1 VAEPVGKAD
10 GEAAVGAYGGGQQS
24 AALSAAMEELTAF
37 VADDTRTIIAF
48 APEDLTP
55 VERNEVHTP
64 SMLAVCP

>member
-1 VAEPVGKAD
+1 
-10 GEAAVGAYGGGQQS
+10 
-24 AALSAAMEELTAF
+24 MEELTAF